1 MNELYG
7 FLQSKA
13 IVEDPQNGKE
23 AHFENWLVS
32 HGLTQTKQ
40 WIRIMNGTPQ
50 SPQPATLQTYVRN
63 SIHHPENNLNVPFT
77 PQELRLAIE
86 DMIPIVDSLR

>member
-1 MNELYG
+1 
-7 FLQSKA
+7 
-13 IVEDPQNGKE
+13 
-23 AHFENWLVS
+23 
-32 HGLTQTKQ
+32 
-40 WIRIMNGTPQ
+40 MNGTPQ

-63 SIHHPENNLNVPFT
+63 SIHHPENNLNVLFT